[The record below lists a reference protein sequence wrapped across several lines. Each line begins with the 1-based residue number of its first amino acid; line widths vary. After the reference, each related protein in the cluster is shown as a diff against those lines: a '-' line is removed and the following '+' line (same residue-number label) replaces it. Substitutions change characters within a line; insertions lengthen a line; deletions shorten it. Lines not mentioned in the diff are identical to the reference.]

1 MSRAG
6 TTASTRPGHAARPET
21 GSAASAGLHPRQDQA
36 GQRDRNRLSK
46 QGCPALRRAR
56 SLAALTAVRG
66 DPAMARWHRRWH
78 RRWLGRGHA
87 ARCATRAVAHTV
99 RRQVMAKIKALRRD
113 HPLILPAAA

>member
-6 TTASTRPGHAARPET
+6 TTASTRPGRAARPET

-66 DPAMARWHRRWH
+66 DPAMARWHRRW
-78 RRWLGRGHA
+78 LGRGHA